1 MNQYQLTTA
10 RSVLIQI
17 KRGLLAKKDRM
28 EAEKKELEA
37 TEKRLKGD
45 IFSIDAFMEIE
56 RQSS

>member
-1 MNQYQLTTA
+1 MNQYQATTA

-37 TEKRLKGD
+37 TENRLKAE
-45 IFSIDAFMEIE
+45 IFTIDAFMEIE